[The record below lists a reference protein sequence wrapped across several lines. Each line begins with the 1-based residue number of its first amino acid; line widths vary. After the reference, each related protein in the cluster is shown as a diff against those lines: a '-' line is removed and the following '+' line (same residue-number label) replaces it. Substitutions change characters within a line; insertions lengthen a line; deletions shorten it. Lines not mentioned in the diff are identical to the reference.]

1 MMDGRVSIQLMA
13 DILYIKGIICLDE
26 LEALLDIR
34 TSKDAEQFTEK
45 LLRGDF
51 NVYRKGEHYSIN
63 NE

>member
-1 MMDGRVSIQLMA
+1 MDGRVSIQLMA

>member
-51 NVYRKGEHYSIN
+51 NAYRKGEHYSIN